1 MTTLH
6 ATNKALDDFG
16 AGRYSNCFRLGTPA
30 SNAYVREWNDVARLA
45 AREDPDGSARTIY
58 AALGGDSVGGVGSV
72 VDDAARDTGR
82 IFAEAAA
89 IVDRTGGGRKRRP
102 IREALAKAF
111 DSGSF
116 ARSYAL
122 AGYDDRI
129 SELLGGPG
137 TSRVAAENAFA
148 EIAAGAN
155 AAYSAAN
162 RGEPIG

>member
-6 ATNKALDDFG
+6 AQNKALDDFG
-16 AGRYSNCFRLGTPA
+16 AGRYSNCFRLGTDA
-30 SNAYVREWNDVARLA
+30 SNAYIREWRGVARDTARENPARAVRKILPAIESDSVGRADGYA
-45 AREDPDGSARTIY
+45 ARE
-58 AALGGDSVGGVGSV
+58 
-72 VDDAARDTGR
+72 TGA

-89 IVDRTGGGRKRRP
+89 IADRSGAGRKRKI
-102 IREALAKAF
+102 IRDALAKAF